1 MLGTLIW
8 IAAGLEIGVD
18 GLSAPDNEHGV
29 VAEVDVAV
37 SPRLAGR
44 LFYRFEG
51 YGHAAHDEGSITD
64 VAAGA
69 RIDLYERNEPH
80 RVRPFAALVLG
91 DSYIAARPQSA
102 PEYTFHSFV
111 AAASLGTDIA
121 FGSHLGMRTEARLSM
136 SSQGPCCS
144 SPGGSELSAAL
155 LFFVGF

>member
-1 MLGTLIW
+1 MLGALIW

-18 GLSAPDNEHGV
+18 GVSAPDNEHGV
-29 VAEVDVAV
+29 VAEADVAV
-37 SPRLAGR
+37 SPRVAGR

-51 YGHAAHDEGSITD
+51 YGHAAHDEGSITN

-69 RIDLYERNEPH
+69 RVDLYERSEPH

-91 DSYIAARPQSA
+91 DMYVAARPQSA

-111 AAASLGTDIA
+111 GAASVGTDIA
-121 FGSHLGMRTEARLSM
+121 FVDHFGMRLETRFSL

-155 LFFVGF
+155 LFFVSF